1 MFKDRIKELRTIAGL
16 TMDDFAESIDMAGR
30 VISDFEAG
38 KSKPSNKTLEK
49 IAKAYHV
56 SKEWLKGAEIKETV
70 EMLKSAVEIAA
81 PVVAEE
87 VLEQGLKAM
96 DAEAEAMK
104 DAEKKIDDLFEDKI
118 TVEDLKE
125 EAEKKA
131 APDSK
136 EQAEPEETAPAPE
149 EQAVTV
155 AEEIMEAA
163 EEIAEPAEVI
173 AEAAEEIAEPIEE
186 IAEAAEEIAEPAEVI
201 AEAAEEIAEPAE
213 VIVEAAEEIAEPA
226 EEIAEAAEEIAEPIE
241 EIAEAAETIA
251 EPVEEIAVPA
261 EEIAEQIP
269 EEKAPKPKKQAKKK
283 SAPKKKTAAKKETAS
298 EKAEVK
304 SAPEKKAKK
313 AKKKPAAPQILT
325 ESLTGDQI
333 TLEEI
338 KKKAPAG
345 VDRIYVK
352 PEENK
357 AFWVKG
363 DEHGDVD
370 LW

>member
-96 DAEAEAMK
+96 DAETEAMK

-173 AEAAEEIAEPIEE
+173 AEAAEEIAEPTEE
-186 IAEAAEEIAEPAEVI
+186 IAEAAEEIAEPAEV
-201 AEAAEEIAEPAE
+201 
-213 VIVEAAEEIAEPA
+213 
-226 EEIAEAAEEIAEPIE
+226 IAEAAEEIAEPIE

-345 VDRIYVK
+345 VDKIYVK

>member
-125 EAEKKA
+125 EAGKKS

-226 EEIAEAAEEIAEPIE
+226 EEIAEAAEEIAEP
-241 EIAEAAETIA
+241 
-251 EPVEEIAVPA
+251 VEEIAVPA

-325 ESLTGDQI
+325 ESLSGDQI